1 MFILTG
7 DQVPKKDWRSIV
19 ALCFIF
25 VLFRFYSASINQQF
39 LRPDDFPEV
48 WCLY

>member
-1 MFILTG
+1 MFILTN
-7 DQVPKKDWRSIV
+7 DQTPRKDWRSLA

-25 VLFRFYSASINQQF
+25 VLFRVLPADAQERY

>member
-7 DQVPKKDWRSIV
+7 DQVPKKDWRSIT

-25 VLFRFYSASINQQF
+25 VLFRLMPVGIGNSY

-48 WCLY
+48 WRLY